1 MASVI
6 LIRILLVL
14 YICSSWILI
23 VDAMTKKSFTNQ
35 DNLRNILFR
44 RKHAQ
49 PSIKPDLNSID
60 HLKASLALTD
70 IERRN
75 VIMPRICYFA
85 RVAGTGARQKLC
97 LPYNDN
103 TPR

>member
-1 MASVI
+1 MLIHDVMASHG
-6 LIRILLVL
+6 
-14 YICSSWILI
+14 
-23 VDAMTKKSFTNQ
+23 
-35 DNLRNILFR
+35 NLRSILSR

-49 PSIKPDLNSID
+49 SPIQSDSNSVD
-60 HLKASLALTD
+60 HSTTSLPPFD

-103 TPR
+103 TKW